1 MSTTVQAPV
10 MTRGSTRWVQ
20 MLLGLLCMMA
30 IASPQY
36 VWTLLVG
43 PLSTQFGAT
52 RAAIQWTFFILIGV
66 QTFFSPFQGW
76 LIERFGPR
84 YLLATGGALTGLSW
98 VLASYATSVTDLYL
112 TYGLLGGLGTGIVY
126 IGVVGQMVGW
136 FPDRRGF
143 AAGVAA
149 AGYGMG
155 AIVTTF
161 PFADSL
167 AASGTGPTLLQF
179 GIIFG
184 VVGVLAAI
192 GLRAPPAQGYAV
204 APSSGGP
211 LKDVPANASRDV
223 PTGVMLKNPIFW
235 LMLFMMACMS
245 TSGLM
250 VTAQIGPFA
259 ADQGYSKVMIWGFA
273 AIPLALWI
281 DRVCNGL
288 TRPFFGWVS
297 DRIGRENTM
306 ALAFALEGCA
316 MLLWFN
322 TLSNPVLFVLLSGV
336 VFFGWG
342 EIFSLFPSTL
352 TDTFGTRY
360 ATKNYGCLYMAQG
373 IGALF
378 GGPLASL
385 LHDSAGSW
393 TPVFGVA
400 IGADFLTAA
409 LALFV
414 LRPMRARYSD
424 SAVPARPR
432 TRGGIPPIIWGKEHQ
447 DQINLQRSLARNTPQ
462 AVPSIGEASAAE
474 EALARP
480 EDVSNAAMTGSP
492 LNPAIQSRRKV
503 WTLRGLGV
511 AAVLAL
517 FAWRFPEVI
526 RDQVTKIV
534 DQVQRAPTGMQSSS
548 VTVSSDVAITVPREP
563 ELRQTAVPQPAAQVD
578 APSMPTLP
586 ERPPTPVTTSA
597 ADTAVAVPHTPEGQQ
612 TAIGSSVP
620 QGNAS
625 SDSMVLDTMVVP
637 DATFS
642 PAIAAVVPRT
652 LGGPGAAI
660 ANPAPQIDAST
671 SSVLPEMVMM
681 AGGKFLMGSNDD
693 PSERPVH
700 TVDVAPFLLAKHAI
714 TIREWQPCV
723 DAKVCTLV
731 PKGKPDEPLT
741 NASWDDASQ
750 YAAWLSKSTNDY
762 YRLPTEAEWEYAAR
776 AGTQTRYSWG
786 NAFVPGK
793 ATCKNCGGEPV
804 ALSPPPVEAYPANQF
819 GLYGMGSG
827 VAEWVA
833 DCWHR
838 DYQNAPHAGSTP
850 WDVPGCRTHVL
861 RGGSWVSDVSDLR
874 SSSRQFYDAPVR
886 YFTHGFRVA
895 RSVSPPK

>member
-1 MSTTVQAPV
+1 MSTTVQSPV

-43 PLSTQFGAT
+43 PLSTQFSAT
-52 RAAIQWTFFILIGV
+52 RATIQWTFFILIGV

-84 YLLATGGALTGLSW
+84 FLLAVGGALTGLSW

-184 VVGVLAAI
+184 VVGVLAAL

-204 APSSGGP
+204 APLSGGRSQE
-211 LKDVPANASRDV
+211 LPANMSRDV
-223 PTGVMLKNPIFW
+223 PTSVMLKNPIFW

-259 ADQGYSKVMIWGFA
+259 ADQGYSKVMVWGFA

-297 DRIGRENTM
+297 DQIGRENTM
-306 ALAFALEGCA
+306 ALAFALEGVA
-316 MLLWFN
+316 MLVWFN
-322 TLSNPVLFVLLSGV
+322 TLSNPVLFVLMSGV

-385 LHDSAGSW
+385 LHDSTGSW

-409 LALFV
+409 LALLV
-414 LRPMRARYSD
+414 LRPMRARYSAVSS
-424 SAVPARPR
+424 SAQPR
-432 TRGGIPPIIWGKEHQ
+432 AHVGAATFVWDKERQ
-447 DQINLQRSLARNTPQ
+447 DQVNFQRLLATDTMG
-462 AVPSIGEASAAE
+462 AVPSTGGASTAQQ
-474 EALARP
+474 ALVRP
-480 EDVSNAAMTGSP
+480 GNVDNAGMTGSP
-492 LNPAIQSRRKV
+492 PYAPVRSRWGV
-503 WTLRGLGV
+503 WTLRGLGI

-517 FAWRFPEVI
+517 LAWLFPDVV
-526 RDQVTKIV
+526 RHQVTAVIDKL
-534 DQVQRAPTGMQSSS
+534 QRPAIEAQSAS
-548 VTVSSDVAITVPREP
+548 VTVSPNVAVTVPRAP
-563 ELRQTAVPQPAAQVD
+563 EGQQTASSYSAPQIAASSTPMLPKQPAVPA
-578 APSMPTLP
+578 S
-586 ERPPTPVTTSA
+586 TSS
-597 ADTAVAVPHTPEGQQ
+597 ADIAVAVPPTPEGQQ
-612 TAIGSSVP
+612 TTIVSPPLREST
-620 QGNAS
+620 S
-625 SDSMVLDTMVVP
+625 SDSMVLDTMMVP
-637 DATFS
+637 DATS
-642 PAIAAVVPRT
+642 LPAVALVIPRA
-652 LGGPGAAI
+652 PEQPRAAI
-660 ANPAPQIDAST
+660 ANPAPPIDT
-671 SSVLPEMVMM
+671 SPSPALPEMVMV
-681 AGGKFLMGSNDD
+681 AGGTLLMGSNDD

-700 TVDVAPFLLAKHAI
+700 SVDVAPFLIAKHAI
-714 TIREWQPCV
+714 TVGQWQSCV
-723 DAKVCTLV
+723 DAKVCTLL

-741 NASWDDASQ
+741 NASWDDAVQ
-750 YAAWLSKSTNDY
+750 YAAWLSKTTNDT
-762 YRLPTEAEWEYAAR
+762 YRLPGEAEWEYAAR

-793 ATCKNCGGEPV
+793 ATCKNCGAEHV
-804 ALSPPPVEAYPANQF
+804 NLSPPLVEAYPPNQF
-819 GLYGMGSG
+819 GLYGMGNG

-838 DYQNAPHAGSTP
+838 DYQNAPRSSTMP
-850 WDVPGCRTHVL
+850 WDAPSCRARVL

-874 SSSRQFYDAPVR
+874 LSSRQFYDAPIR

-895 RSVSPPK
+895 RSLSQSQ